1 MTAGATT
8 STTGLVTGLGL
19 IEVTLVIGSF
29 TTVSEIPFVSTGSF
43 SENDTVGSLTATKIT
58 DYFGYLTGSL
68 TFSFI
73 FS

>member
-1 MTAGATT
+1 M
-8 STTGLVTGLGL
+8 
-19 IEVTLVIGSF
+19 IGSF
-29 TTVSEIPFVSTGSF
+29 TTVSAIPFVSTGSF

-68 TFSFI
+68 TFSLI